1 MAAAARNP
9 LRTPGLSR
17 PRAGEK
23 DDASCHNPGLL
34 SGASGGQRKSAAQW
48 HKKSALGGIGCPP
61 EAPYG
66 CCLPAL
72 TRFEV

>member
-9 LRTPGLSR
+9 LRNPGLSR
-17 PRAGEK
+17 HPAGER
-23 DDASCHNPGLL
+23 DDVPCHYPGLL
-34 SGASGGQRKSAAQW
+34 SGASGGQRKSAAQR